1 MRHEA
6 PGAYVRVRFKVVV
19 LIEHDVIFDHGS
31 VVRRPRWHGPPLA
44 EDAIKSAVISERTTR
59 ADARW
64 IEREV
69 VCLDHHVLRLP
80 PAVAVI
86 RLAGHLARVARTHR
100 SNPWVIQSAEAG
112 RAVSGVTAER
122 VGVLPQH
129 HATPVVNE
137 GVPDDRKGVPVRPC
151 YPAVSPGFRNVDRA
165 IRESFQLRSSS

>member
-1 MRHEA
+1 MHHEA

-69 VCLDHHVLRLP
+69 VCLDQHVLGLP
-80 PAVAVI
+80 SAVAVI
-86 RLAGHLARVARTHR
+86 RLDGDPRGVARTPR
-100 SNPWVIQSAEAG
+100 YNPWVNQSAQAG
-112 RAVSGVTAER
+112 RTVSGRTAEP

-129 HATPVVNE
+129 H
-137 GVPDDRKGVPVRPC
+137 
-151 YPAVSPGFRNVDRA
+151 
-165 IRESFQLRSSS
+165 